1 MMTHLLKPAIAIA
14 YKDLYLEWKT
24 KQNMMTMLI
33 FSGLVIVIFSFA
45 FDPAN
50 AAVRALIPGMI
61 WVITI
66 FSGII
71 GLNSS
76 FALEKEEDRLAGF
89 IVAPIDPASIYLGKV
104 IANFIFVLITQL
116 IAIPILFILFDFHLI
131 GYRNIA
137 AFILVLFLGTFGFI
151 VVGTMLAA
159 VSSHIKSSETLL
171 PVLLFPLVTP
181 VVIGAVQATR
191 ILLIE
196 HETFREALSWIQLI
210 TVYDVLF
217 FVISFILFEYVLEV

>member
-1 MMTHLLKPAIAIA
+1 MKYLIRPAMAIA
-14 YKDLYLEWKT
+14 YKDIRTEWKT
-24 KQNMMTMLI
+24 KQNIMTMLI

-61 WVITI
+61 WVMTV

-76 FALEKEEDRLAGF
+76 FAIEKEEDRLASF
-89 IVAPIDPASIYLGKV
+89 IVAPIDPASIYIGKV
-104 IANFIFVLITQL
+104 IANYLFVFVTQL
-116 IAIPILFILFDFHLI
+116 VAIPILFILFDFHLI
-131 GYRNIA
+131 GYKNILP
-137 AFILVLFLGTFGFI
+137 FILVLLIGTFGFI
-151 VVGTMLAA
+151 AVGTILAA
-159 VSSHIKSSETLL
+159 IASHVKSSETLL

-181 VVIGAVQATR
+181 VIIGAVQATK

-196 HETFREALSWIQLI
+196 HGSVTEAFSWIQLI
-210 TVYDVLF
+210 LVYDILF
-217 FVISFILFEYVLEV
+217 FVIGFILFEYVLEV